1 MSVVTVDDKR
11 QPIATPATVAT
22 ALSRQEISFL
32 RRYSLKRPYPLKKE
46 TLALNST
53 ISPVPGETKYDG
65 FGPFSRFFR
74 PRAPP
79 RPRATPATG
88 PPPPPGPGTVARRP
102 GRARAA
108 RGGSPRG
115 EKGPFFQL
123 LGLGLATS
131 VREAPAARAGML
143 LATGH
148 CENGARRST
157 PRVTRTIKPATKAV
171 PTSAT
176 SFMNALGPKHTH
188 LRRAPWRR
196 RAAA

>member
-1 MSVVTVDDKR
+1 MCPPVEHPNPR
-11 QPIATPATVAT
+11 ETPPCIFRKKGLWPFGLVLASFISTT

-53 ISPVPGETKYDG
+53 ISRIPGETKYDG

-123 LGLGLATS
+123 LGLGLANKC
-131 VREAPAARAGML
+131 PK
-143 LATGH
+143 
-148 CENGARRST
+148 RR
-157 PRVTRTIKPATKAV
+157 R
-171 PTSAT
+171 
-176 SFMNALGPKHTH
+176 
-188 LRRAPWRR
+188 RRAPACCWRR
-196 RAAA
+196 ATAKMVPGVQLPGSRARSSPRQRQCRRRRRVL

>member
-1 MSVVTVDDKR
+1 MAYNTANTLYPGYHSVITCFKKE
-11 QPIATPATVAT
+11 TLYT
-22 ALSRQEISFL
+22 LSRQEISFL

-123 LGLGLATS
+123 LGLGLANKC
-131 VREAPAARAGML
+131 PK
-143 LATGH
+143 
-148 CENGARRST
+148 RR
-157 PRVTRTIKPATKAV
+157 R
-171 PTSAT
+171 
-176 SFMNALGPKHTH
+176 
-188 LRRAPWRR
+188 RRAPPRR
-196 RAAA
+196 RSPPPRGASQMRVFGAQGVHKTRRRRRHCLCRGLDRARDPGS